1 MEEKKAKN
9 KKTNLGGSY
18 KFKIAKKY
26 NKPITKG
33 DKIANRRK
41 KKQLKTKSYILIIP
55 QNVILSQE
63 ILYLILSIVDTLV
76 WKYFIDYFC

>member
-1 MEEKKAKN
+1 MWYLYVMEEKKAKN

-26 NKPITKG
+26 NKPRTKG

-41 KKQLKTKSYILIIP
+41 KK
-55 QNVILSQE
+55 
-63 ILYLILSIVDTLV
+63 
-76 WKYFIDYFC
+76 

>member
-26 NKPITKG
+26 GKPQRRG
-33 DKIANRRK
+33 DKIANRK
-41 KKQLKTKSYILIIP
+41 KKK
-55 QNVILSQE
+55 
-63 ILYLILSIVDTLV
+63 
-76 WKYFIDYFC
+76 

>member
-26 NKPITKG
+26 NKPRTKG
-33 DKIANRRK
+33 DKNFNQRNKQKGK
-41 KKQLKTKSYILIIP
+41 KP
-55 QNVILSQE
+55 
-63 ILYLILSIVDTLV
+63 
-76 WKYFIDYFC
+76 F

>member
-9 KKTNLGGSY
+9 KKINLGGSY

-26 NKPITKG
+26 SKSRTKG

-41 KKQLKTKSYILIIP
+41 KK
-55 QNVILSQE
+55 
-63 ILYLILSIVDTLV
+63 
-76 WKYFIDYFC
+76 